1 MRYVLRIRT
10 LKTLTM
16 SLSNILQQVLKIETF
31 RPGVTLIELLITI
44 SIVGVISAIA
54 VPILKNLLPI
64 YRLNQAAHTLVLDF
78 QHARIKAISQNKNIR
93 VLFDI
98 KNDSYKMQYK
108 DHGLWKDLVG
118 ESERNLSNVGVR
130 LIAPNTNPVFS
141 AQGFVSPTFT
151 ARIKNS
157 RGKRAIRV
165 SLCGRVK
172 MVR

>member
-1 MRYVLRIRT
+1 M
-10 LKTLTM
+10 
-16 SLSNILQQVLKIETF
+16 
-31 RPGVTLIELLITI
+31 
-44 SIVGVISAIA
+44 
-54 VPILKNLLPI
+54 
-64 YRLNQAAHTLVLDF
+64 LDF